1 MRHLE
6 KHHGNDSTA
15 KALLRIL
22 CATKNRRCSLKQFE
36 RPTTVKKEDNSRTRN
51 LKKKIHSLVVW
62 DFRFFFYFFFKMNF
76 WIGR

>member
-6 KHHGNDSTA
+6 KHHGNNSTG

-22 CATKNRRCSLKQFE
+22 CATKNRRGCSVKQFE

-62 DFRFFFYFFFKMNF
+62 DFRFFFYFFF
-76 WIGR
+76 

>member
-22 CATKNRRCSLKQFE
+22 YATKNRRCSLKQFE

-51 LKKKIHSLVVW
+51 LKKKIL
-62 DFRFFFYFFFKMNF
+62 NF
-76 WIGR
+76 NLTVKISAAFTK